1 MYIKAEID
9 IREGERDRLSH
20 VISQHYVP
28 IMKEAGWTLLAS
40 MLNRDNPLQLTNIW
54 DVGVSPDEGI
64 AFLRAH
70 EKYPEMKEQ
79 MGKSTL
85 NETLT
90 FMEDWLP

>member
-9 IREGERDRLSH
+9 IREGERERLSR
-20 VISQHYVP
+20 VISQYYVP
-28 IMKEAGWTLLAS
+28 IMKEAGWTLLVS
-40 MLNRDNPLQLTNIW
+40 MLNRDNPLQLTNVW

-70 EKYPEMKEQ
+70 KKYPEMKEE

-85 NETLT
+85 KETLT

>member
-9 IREGERDRLSH
+9 IREGERDRLSR
-20 VISQHYVP
+20 VISQYYIP
-28 IMKEAGWTLLAS
+28 IMKEAGWTLVVS
-40 MLNRDNPLQLTNIW
+40 MLNRDNPLQLTNVW

-70 EKYPEMKEQ
+70 EKYPEMKEE